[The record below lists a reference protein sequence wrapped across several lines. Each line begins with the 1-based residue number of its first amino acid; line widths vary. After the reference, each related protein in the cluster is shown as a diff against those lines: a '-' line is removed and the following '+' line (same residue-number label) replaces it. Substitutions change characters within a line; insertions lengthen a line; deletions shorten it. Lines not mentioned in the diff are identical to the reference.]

1 MPSIALTLAF
11 FPEFF
16 VVMTALLMVYEIA
29 AVVIWPPPIE
39 DPAVV
44 EVDKVCSVFVMFC
57 FGPCITSRLLSSLF
71 NLLLLFYSS

>member
-29 AVVIWPPPIE
+29 AVVLWPPPVE

-44 EVDKVCSVFVMFC
+44 EVDKVTIEIDWM
-57 FGPCITSRLLSSLF
+57 
-71 NLLLLFYSS
+71 